1 MLSQS
6 LAQVPCTPDVQ
17 MTGTFAKQVD
27 ALRRGVFR
35 HRGYRGWLHS
45 RQTFERPVHRLDIF
59 FESLVQSNR
68 PSDVIGTI
76 LSMAELTQWLV
87 FST

>member
-17 MTGTFAKQVD
+17 MSGTFTKQVD
-27 ALRRGVFR
+27 ALRRGIFR
-35 HRGYRGWLHS
+35 HRGYRDWHHP

-59 FESLVQSNR
+59 FESLVQKWPPFR
-68 PSDVIGTI
+68 DGIGTI
-76 LSMAELTQWLV
+76 LPC
-87 FST
+87 